1 LHEAQAE
8 EQSLSQHTPSAQK
21 PELQSPPDWQ
31 VAPMPFR
38 PMQAPLTQKAPGA
51 QSPLLAQNDWQVAAL
66 HA

>member
-1 LHEAQAE
+1 LHEVQAE

-21 PELQSPPDWQ
+21 PELQSLPDWQ

-38 PMQAPLTQKAPGA
+38 PMQAPFTQKAPAA
-51 QSPLLAQNDWQVAAL
+51 QSPLPEQDDWQVAAL

>member
-21 PELQSPPDWQ
+21 PELQSLPDWQ
-31 VAPMPFR
+31 VAPMPFL
-38 PMQAPLTQKAPGA
+38 PMHCAPTQKAPGA
-51 QSPLLAQNDWQVAAL
+51 QSPLPAQDDWQVAAL